1 MRLGLTALCLM
12 FLFFFSS
19 CSTVSSGHYVQLHK
33 NTTLD
38 DLAKELG
45 VSTWL
50 LKKAN
55 AGRKIASG
63 SWVFVPLP
71 RGVLANM
78 SNSPMKA
85 MLNSGE
91 LLWPVPSS
99 KRLSSKFGKRWGKSH
114 EGVDIPARVGAS
126 ILSSNDGVV
135 VYSGNGIGGYGNI
148 TVISHEGGLF
158 TVYAHAKKN
167 FTSKGDFVYRGQVIA
182 QVGLTGRTTG
192 PHLHY
197 EVRHDSKAVDPMN
210 FISKS
215 N

>member
-1 MRLGLTALCLM
+1 MKYCLALFYLLFLTLT
-12 FLFFFSS
+12 SS
-19 CSTVSSGHYVQLHK
+19 CSTLSSGHYVQLSED
-33 NTTLD
+33 TTLEQ
-38 DLAKELG
+38 LAKDLG

-78 SNSPMKA
+78 SNSPMKS

-99 KRLSSKFGKRWGKSH
+99 KRVSSKFGKRWGKAH

-126 ILSSNDGVV
+126 ILSSDDGVV
-135 VYSGNGIGGYGNI
+135 VYSGRGIGGYGNI
-148 TVISHEGGLF
+148 TIISHKGGLF

-167 FTSKGDFVYRGQVIA
+167 FTSKGDVVYRGQVIA

-197 EVRHDSKAVDPMN
+197 EVRYDSKAVDPMN
-210 FISKS
+210 FISQS

>member
-1 MRLGLTALCLM
+1 MRLGLSTLCLM
-12 FLFFFSS
+12 FLLLTSS
-19 CSTVSSGHYVQLHK
+19 CSTVSSGHYVQLTK
-33 NTTLD
+33 NTSLD
-38 DLAKELG
+38 DLAKDLG

-78 SNSPMKA
+78 SNSPMKQ

-91 LLWPVPSS
+91 LMWPVPSS
-99 KRLSSKFGKRWGKSH
+99 KRLSSKFGKRWGRTH

-126 ILSSNDGVV
+126 ILASDDGVV
-135 VYSGNGIGGYGNI
+135 VYSGRGIGGYGNL

-167 FTSKGDFVYRGQVIA
+167 FTSKGDVVYRGQVIA
-182 QVGLTGRTTG
+182 QVGMTGRTTG

-197 EVRHDSKAVDPMN
+197 EVRYNSKAVDPMN
-210 FISKS
+210 FITQS